1 MMEILWVNVLRIVH
15 IFAGVLWVG
24 AAFLFLFFISPSVK
38 ATGPEGQKFLQYF
51 IVRKK
56 YPKFMGIVATL
67 TVLAGAILLWRDAG
81 GDLIG
86 WLQTGPGLGFAIGSV
101 AALVVIPLGLFFLSP
116 RAERLGKLGAQ
127 MESAGDPPSQDQ
139 LAELEKLNK
148 ELHTLEWIDFILLMI
163 SLLTMATARYW
174 YF

>member
-1 MMEILWVNVLRIVH
+1 MDILWINFIRIVH

-24 AAFLFLFFISPSVK
+24 AAFLFLFFITPSVK

-67 TVLAGAILLWRDAG
+67 TVLAGAVLLWRDAG
-81 GDLIG
+81 GDFIG
-86 WLQTGPGLGFAIGSV
+86 WLQTGPGLGFIIGSI
-101 AALVVIPLGLFFLSP
+101 AALLVIPLGLFFLSP
-116 RAERLGKLGAQ
+116 LTERLGKLGAQ
-127 MESAGDPPSQDQ
+127 IEAAGGPPSPDQ
-139 LAELEKLNK
+139 LSEIQKLDK
-148 ELHTLEWIDFILLMI
+148 ELHTLEWVDFILLVI

-174 YF
+174 LF